1 MFSTTRECIDKRE
14 FNDNGLEGTRCTV
27 VVTFENNDGT
37 NEVVEATAEKLKAA
51 ELPVRRMLF
60 VSVEFTITKA
70 LLRLREASDCL
81 DMWLVESS
89 CRSEGCD
96 DTALVACEGNA
107 IPVDCCTKREDE
119 EINFTV

>member
-1 MFSTTRECIDKRE
+1 MS
-14 FNDNGLEGTRCTV
+14 
-27 VVTFENNDGT
+27 
-37 NEVVEATAEKLKAA
+37 AEKLKAA

-60 VSVEFTITKA
+60 VSVEFTIMKA
-70 LLRLREASDCL
+70 LLRLREGYVAMSISDCL

-89 CRSEGCD
+89 GRSEGCD

-107 IPVDCCTKREDE
+107 IPVDCCTKREDG